1 MQSFLR
7 PSRRAAIVGGA
18 AGLALVGA
26 VGFGTVAF
34 ADSAPTP
41 GASQSAPAPA
51 ASRAPSGAP
60 EAPGAP
66 AGGPA
71 APGGPGM
78 KVHAPHIGGK
88 VLTVDGSTVTVKDRD
103 GFTRTIRL
111 GDDVK
116 VTKDDASSSTSAIAK
131 GVWIEASGTVDSNGT
146 TLDATE
152 VRIGQP
158 TPPKGGPMGPGARA
172 GQQGAPAA
180 PKAGAGKPAA
190 PKAPE
195 APAASGSAAPA
206 APQAPA
212 SSGAP
217 EAPAPQDSASAAT
230 GS

>member
-51 ASRAPSGAP
+51 ASGAPSGAP
-60 EAPGAP
+60 AAPGAP
-66 AGGPA
+66 GGPA
-71 APGGPGM
+71 APGAGGPGA
-78 KVHAPHIGGK
+78 KAHAPHIGGK
-88 VLTVDGSTVTVKDRD
+88 VLTVDGSTVTVKDHD

-131 GVWIEASGTVDSNGT
+131 GAWIEASGTVDSNGT

-158 TPPKGGPMGPGARA
+158 TPPKGGPIGPGGRA
-172 GQQGAPAA
+172 GAQGAPAA
-180 PKAGAGKPAA
+180 PEGGAKPQ
-190 PKAPE
+190 APE

-206 APQAPA
+206 APQAPTA
-212 SSGAP
+212 SGAP
-217 EAPAPQDSASAAT
+217 EAPAPQGSASAAT